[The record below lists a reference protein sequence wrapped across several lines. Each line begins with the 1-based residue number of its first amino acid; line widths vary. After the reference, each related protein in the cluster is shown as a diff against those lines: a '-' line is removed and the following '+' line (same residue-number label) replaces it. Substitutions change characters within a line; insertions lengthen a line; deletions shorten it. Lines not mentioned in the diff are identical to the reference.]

1 MNGAGSDLPPVT
13 VALDAQ
19 GADLGVEEVV
29 RGANRA
35 LADGLRLRIYGPE
48 SEIRAALRDPHGLA
62 TVIDAPVAVTN
73 HEEPASAVRT
83 KRDSSIVLAAK
94 SVAAGEADALVSA
107 GPTGATLAASLF
119 NMKRIKGVRR
129 PALAVLIPTGRGGV
143 TVLLDAG
150 ANVEVPAENLVQ
162 FAALGAEFARWV
174 LEVERPR
181 VGVLSIGEE
190 AGKGTDRVVDAGA
203 SLAAD
208 SDAPFAYIGNVE
220 GRDIPTDDVDV
231 VVTDGFTGNVALKA
245 LEGAGRAV
253 MVAIRDTLRSS
264 FVARLGGLLARRR
277 LLRLREAIDPNTT
290 GGAVMLGLRGVSVVA
305 HGSSN
310 AAGVTAA
317 IKLAQRCAE
326 GGLVEH
332 MTEAIDRGRTDSAPG
347 DAPERNTETA
357 AASAATASE
366 SAVTVA
372 PDDDA

>member
-1 MNGAGSDLPPVT
+1 MNQAGSDLRPVT

-29 RGANRA
+29 RGANVA

-48 SEIRAALRDPHGLA
+48 REIRAALRDPHGLA

-73 HEEPASAVRT
+73 HEEPAAAVRT

-94 SVAAGEADALVSA
+94 SVATGEADALVSA

-174 LEVERPR
+174 LNVERPR

-253 MVAIRDTLRSS
+253 MVAMRDALRSS
-264 FVARLGGLLARRR
+264 FLARLGGLLARPR
-277 LLRLREAIDPNTT
+277 LLRLRDEIDPNTT

-310 AAGVTAA
+310 AAGVAAA

-332 MTEAIDRGRTDSAPG
+332 VTEAIDRGRSETTGGAP
-347 DAPERNTETA
+347 DQPAQSA
-357 AASAATASE
+357 AAVVATASE